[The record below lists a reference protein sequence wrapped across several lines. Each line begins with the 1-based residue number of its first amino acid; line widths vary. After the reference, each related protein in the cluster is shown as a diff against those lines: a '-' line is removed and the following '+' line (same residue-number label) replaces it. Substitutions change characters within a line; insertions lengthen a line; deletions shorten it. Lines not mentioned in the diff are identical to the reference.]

1 MLGDF
6 NAAVVLISFGFVIG
20 KTSPL
25 QLIVLT
31 IVELLFSN
39 LNEYIGVEQFQVFLY
54 WFTYYIVL
62 ILQL

>member
-39 LNEYIGVEQFQVFLY
+39 LNEYIGVEQFQVLLY
-54 WFTYYIVL
+54 
-62 ILQL
+62 